1 MDLIRV
7 VYAINIWT
15 ESRMVLRGLK
25 KGILRLILNYRI
37 NALKYIFKLTPAREK
52 HKVFKIITS

>member
-1 MDLIRV
+1 MDR
-7 VYAINIWT
+7 
-15 ESRMVLRGLK
+15 ESDGPA
-25 KGILRLILNYRI
+25 GIKERNFATRILNYRI